1 MAFQKVDPSGRIL
14 NKAGDFLSSNVH
26 TIDVVDVKDGVTVEA
41 GIFVKL
47 DASEQDVAGASS
59 EVFGVN
65 ILGTTRYGQTCED
78 DARINNPEL
87 LTRGDAF
94 VILDASITTQPN
106 YGDGA
111 DIGADGKVNSIT
123 AGAKGGI
130 NGYFVGIAGESTEAG
145 ELVACFRLL

>member
-1 MAFQKVDPSGRIL
+1 MAFQKVDPSGRVL
-14 NKAGDFLSSNVH
+14 NEAGDFLSSNVH
-26 TIDVVDVKDGVTVEA
+26 TIDVVDVKDGVTIEC
-41 GIFVKL
+41 GIFTKL
-47 DASEQDVAGASS
+47 DAGEQDVAGAST

-65 ILGTTRYGQTCED
+65 VLGTTRYGQACED

-94 VILDASITTQPN
+94 VILDASITTYPS

-111 DIGADGKVNSIT
+111 DIGTDGKVNAVT

-130 NGYFVGIAGESTEAG
+130 NGYFIGIDGESTANG